1 MNNTLINLKKMEKH
15 TSQTKAQSR
24 YTWTDITET
33 HINRDQR
40 GGGGESHDRET
51 WETFWTVKIH
61 KS

>member
-40 GGGGESHDRET
+40 GGGGGIT
-51 WETFWTVKIH
+51 
-61 KS
+61 